1 MRNGFPFVSL
11 LMVRRKCTREY
22 KCVLALAPPI
32 SKRESQKTWKM
43 VVLFFVGCLLEFLA
57 MRIKYIDSTWHCV
70 TYWSLLAF
78 YYWLHWGLMVEP
90 LFSHIFAI
98 HGNNFL
104 RDIQLWIKKFDSYHP
119 NRIKNSSA
127 KFSIFK
133 LKMFN
138 GIKNAQS
145 NQPFQTYKLKLHQT
159 NAMQRAWRRWKTC
172 WMSSKC
178 K

>member
-1 MRNGFPFVSL
+1 MLNGFPFVSL

-32 SKRESQKTWKM
+32 SKRESQRLGKW
-43 VVLFFVGCLLEFLA
+43 LFFCCLLEFFA

-78 YYWLHWGLMVEP
+78 YYWLHWGLMAEP
-90 LFSHIFAI
+90 LFSHISAI
-98 HGNNFL
+98 HGNNFP
-104 RDIQLWIKKFDSYHP
+104 RHIQFWIKIFGSYHP

-127 KFSIFK
+127 KFFFFK
-133 LKMFN
+133 SKMFN

-145 NQPFQTYKLKLHQT
+145 NQPFQTYKLKLHHT
-159 NAMQRAWRRWKTC
+159 NAMQRAWIRLKTC